1 MLVACRIVIEKED
14 VTNSRIAEAE
24 ETECIMTVEVVEIAA
39 QIAEIEAVVAN
50 QEGLQVQL
58 VYS

>member
-50 QEGLQVQL
+50 QEGL
-58 VYS
+58 